1 MKISILGCGVF
12 GSALFSYFSRKGY
25 EIYKDEILDS
35 NIIFVSVPSSV
46 VCSALLKLK
55 NEIKDQDIII
65 CSKGLNEDGG
75 LISVCLEKN
84 FPNNKILFLYGPTIA
99 EGLKNGDL
107 CGMVLAGKGDKDKLK
122 NIIESDSL
130 KIEISEDVIGVQVGA
145 SLKNVMTI
153 LMGVVEGADF
163 KENTQAFVFT
173 RCLEEIQNI
182 GIKMGA
188 NKETFTGLS
197 CLGDLTLYSRNRY
210 LGTMIGKGEDKDEII
225 KKMNYTPEG
234 LVTLLHVKKIVDN
247 LKIKTQ
253 LIDILYGI
261 LFEGKDIKSEINKIK

>member
-1 MKISILGCGVF
+1 MKISILGCGAF
-12 GSALFSYFSRKGY
+12 GSALFAHFSRKGY
-25 EIYKDEILDS
+25 AIYKDEISDS
-35 NIIFVSVPSSV
+35 EIIFVSVPSNV
-46 VCSALLKLK
+46 VCSLLLKIK
-55 NEIKDQDIII
+55 DEIKDQDIII
-65 CSKGLNEDGG
+65 CSKGFSDDGH
-75 LISVCLEKN
+75 LISVCLENN

-122 NIIESDSL
+122 KIIESDSL
-130 KIEISEDVIGVQVGA
+130 RLELSDDIIGVQIGA
-145 SLKNVMTI
+145 SLKNVMAI
-153 LMGVVEGADF
+153 LMGVVEGVGY
-163 KENTQAFVFT
+163 KENTQAFIFT

-182 GIKMGA
+182 GVEMGA
-188 NKETFTGLS
+188 KKETFTGLS

-210 LGTMIGKGEDKDEII
+210 LGSMIGKGEDKDEII

-234 LVTLLHVKKIVDN
+234 IATLLHIKKIVND

-261 LFEGKDIKSEINKIK
+261 LFERKDIKSEINKIK